1 MRLLVTGGAGYIGSV
16 TVRHLREAGHSP
28 VVLDDLSTGH
38 REAVR
43 DTELVVGD
51 FGDRTLV
58 GDLVGSK
65 SIDGVVHFAASS
77 LVGESVQHPGRYFR
91 NNLERSLALLDVLRE
106 RGVARFVLSSTA
118 AVYGEPL
125 TIPMDEDHPT
135 RPTNPYGDTK
145 LALEGALRWYQAA
158 YGFGSIS
165 LRYFNAAGATRDGGL
180 GEVHDPETHLIPNVL
195 RAALTSEPVPVF
207 GTDYATHDGTAVRD
221 YVHVEDLADAHVLAL
236 ERLAMQGGAEVF
248 NLGNG
253 AGFSVLQVIE
263 SARRVTGRS
272 IPIRKAPRRP
282 GDPDGLVA
290 SSARARDVL
299 GWKPRLADLEAI
311 LETAWR
317 FARAHPRGYGS

>member
-1 MRLLVTGGAGYIGSV
+1 MKLLVTGGAGYIGAV
-16 TVRHLREAGHSP
+16 TVRRLREAGHSP
-28 VVLDDLSTGH
+28 VVLDDLSAGH
-38 REAVR
+38 REAVG

-51 FGDRTLV
+51 FGDRALV
-58 GDLVGSK
+58 GDVVRSK
-65 SIDGVVHFAASS
+65 SIDGVIHFAASS
-77 LVGESVQHPGRYFR
+77 LVGESVQDPARYYR
-91 NNLERSLALLDVLRE
+91 NNLVRSLMLLDVLRE
-106 RGVARFVLSSTA
+106 QGVARFVLSSTA

-135 RPTNPYGDTK
+135 RPTNPYGETK
-145 LALEGALRWYQAA
+145 LALEAALRWYQAA

-165 LRYFNAAGATRDGGL
+165 LRYFNAAGATQDGVL

-221 YVHVEDLADAHVLAL
+221 YVHVEDLADAHLLAL
-236 ERLAMQGGAEVF
+236 ERLEEQGGMEVF

-263 SARRVTGRS
+263 AARRVTGRT
-272 IPIRKAPRRP
+272 IPIRRAPRRP

-290 SSARARDVL
+290 SSARARGVL
-299 GWKPRLADLEAI
+299 GWKPRHPDLEAI

-317 FARAHPRGYGS
+317 FARAHPRGYAS